1 MPIWLRSFHIS
12 LINETHK
19 KQNEEIEK
27 AKRGQKSISNPVKG
41 PNVNPS
47 SIYNFKK

>member
-1 MPIWLRSFHIS
+1 MNDIHKR
-12 LINETHK
+12 INELI
-19 KQNEEIEK
+19 EEIEK